1 MSNIPD
7 LEALRQGFVNAIPH
21 VRACGMQIEE
31 LERGR
36 SLVRLPYREDWLG
49 DRERGLIATG
59 IITTLVDSA
68 AGVAAF
74 SALDEV
80 EPIATLDLRMDYLRP
95 SHPPHDLWCEARC
108 ERLTRNIAFLRASV
122 WQQQRDEPVA
132 SGQGAFMRGTTRSRA
147 HSE

>member
-1 MSNIPD
+1 MSTAPD
-7 LEALRQGFVNAIPH
+7 LNALRQGFVNAIPH

-31 LERGR
+31 LTRGVAV
-36 SLVRLPYREDWLG
+36 VRLPYREDWLG

-74 SALDEV
+74 SALEQI

-95 SHPPHDLWCEARC
+95 SHPPHDLWCEARV
-108 ERLTRNIAFLRASV
+108 ERLTRNIAFLRATV
-122 WQQQRDEPVA
+122 WQQLREEPVA
-132 SGQGAFMRGTTRSRA
+132 TGQGAFMRGTSRSKVA
-147 HSE
+147 AQ